1 MPLLYYWR
9 ADNHARDQEF
19 GFGYHLSQNSPAMA
33 SAGPGDS
40 LWAFTRRRRDGLYI
54 LAAELV
60 VRTVTRNRPSYRY
73 GTYRA
78 WGDLERSRYFDVEAG
93 ADAEP
98 VIRRLTVSAR
108 GQHLGQSFQGHAAVR
123 ALGAADHRLLAAV
136 AADLPLLDRV
146 GIYPEDELEARLV
159 RGAAAGAL
167 LLSDESRRSRYLYRT
182 LDVQRSRRH
191 VTRLQGL
198 YGGRCQVCRFDPR
211 ARYGHPLCEG
221 HHLVWL
227 SRGGEDEA
235 ENMALLCPNHHAA
248 AHRADTAFDYA
259 DLGFTFA
266 NRLVEHVQ
274 LNDHLPRAG

>member
-9 ADNHARDQEF
+9 GDNYARDQEF

-33 SAGPGDS
+33 SARPGES

-60 VRTVTRNRPSYRY
+60 VHAITRNRPAYRY

-78 WGDLERSRYFDVEAG
+78 WGDLDRSRYFDVEAG
-93 ADAEP
+93 PDAEP
-98 VIRRLTVSAR
+98 LIRRLTISAR

-123 ALGAADHRLLAAV
+123 LLDHADHRVLVAV
-136 AADLPLLDRV
+136 AADLPLLARV

-159 RGAAAGAL
+159 HGAASGPL
-167 LLSDESRRSRYLYRT
+167 MLPNETRRSRYLYRT
-182 LDVQRSRRH
+182 VDVQRSRRH
-191 VTRLQGL
+191 VAHLQGL
-198 YGGRCQVCRFDPR
+198 YGGRCQVCLYDPR

-227 SRGGEDEA
+227 SRGGEDEV

-248 AHRADTAFDYA
+248 VHRADAPFDYA
-259 DLGFTFA
+259 DLAFTFG
-266 NRLVEHVQ
+266 NRLVEPVQ
-274 LNDHLPRAG
+274 LNDHLPRAA